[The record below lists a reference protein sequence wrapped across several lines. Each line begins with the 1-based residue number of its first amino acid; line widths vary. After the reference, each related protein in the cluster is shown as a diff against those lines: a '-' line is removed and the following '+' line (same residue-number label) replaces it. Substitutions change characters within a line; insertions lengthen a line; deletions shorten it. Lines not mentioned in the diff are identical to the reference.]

1 MVNNYQCTNYHVGH
15 YCTVFTTEDKEGR
28 PLPFAAYSHSSTA
41 FFKLLHKLFKAYIQ
55 TMKIQNIL
63 FHLFN

>member
-28 PLPFAAYSHSSTA
+28 PLPLQPIPIPSTA

-55 TMKIQNIL
+55 IMKNAKYFIPFI
-63 FHLFN
+63 